1 MKTNMQINN
10 ISFQSF
16 KPIKVDNRLYR
27 GKAILS
33 PNKFAQLEELG
44 VTQIID
50 LRNSAKIKGK
60 IEKIICE
67 LFGMKYINFKYPY
80 RLNHL
85 PQKEFFEQINNAI
98 VKNEGKTYIHCQY
111 GKRRTGIAVA
121 IYEKENTNKTPKE
134 IIQNMLM
141 YGFKE
146 LTEKTSQKINIK
158 RKKLEKI
165 FNDFISKYYPNYKA
179 E

>member
-111 GKRRTGIAVA
+111 GKRRTGIAV
-121 IYEKENTNKTPKE
+121 
-134 IIQNMLM
+134 
-141 YGFKE
+141 
-146 LTEKTSQKINIK
+146 EKTSQKINIK